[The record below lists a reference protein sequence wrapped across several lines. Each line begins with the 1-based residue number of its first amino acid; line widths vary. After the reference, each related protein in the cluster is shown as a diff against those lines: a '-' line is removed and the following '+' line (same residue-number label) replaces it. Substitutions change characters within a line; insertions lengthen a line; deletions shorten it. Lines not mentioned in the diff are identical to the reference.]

1 VLYSITVSYPRAFP
15 LMHLLG
21 LPETVTSKTQTVL
34 RNQPYGTQNQTVS
47 VGQCA

>member
-1 VLYSITVSYPRAFP
+1 
-15 LMHLLG
+15 MHLIG
-21 LPETVTSKTQTVL
+21 LPEVVTTQTKTVL